1 MLLLPKHRER
11 KGAQMLCT
19 LNQTWTTRVL
29 WVFTPKLLLLYPKFS
44 PAPHDFTSFHMFNW
58 VCINLLSCL
67 VVHLEGPEL
76 ESGRELADRRQ
87 SEEKLLRWA
96 QRHIRVGQLGLLDL
110 LLLLLGG
117 DHGQDFL
124 RDKAGLE
131 RMHALIH
138 TPDTCFL
145 LRALTSMPSLF
156 SAYSSKLTMA
166 VLMVRGGG
174 STVRPMLM
182 ALLLLESKTMISW
195 RFPSAAV
202 FYNTKIHSRAGPP
215 FCLHLF
221 CVCGS
226 VRLWGTNTHGKCE
239 G

>member
-1 MLLLPKHRER
+1 ML
-11 KGAQMLCT
+11 
-19 LNQTWTTRVL
+19 
-29 WVFTPKLLLLYPKFS
+29 
-44 PAPHDFTSFHMFNW
+44 NW

-76 ESGRELADRRQ
+76 ESGRQLTDGRQ

-96 QRHIRVGQLGLLDL
+96 QRHIRVSQLGLLDL
-110 LLLLLGG
+110 LLLLLSG

-145 LRALTSMPSLF
+145 LIALTSMPSLF

-202 FYNTKIHSRAGPP
+202 FYDTKIHSRVGPP
-215 FCLHLF
+215 FCLRLF
-221 CVCGS
+221 GVCGS
-226 VRLWGTNTHGKCE
+226 VRLWGTNTPATLTANVRARLFTGPLACLQPSSNCHETHVLSNTKGHYKLFLKIGTCN
-239 G
+239 GV